1 MHVRELEI
9 PCGILPTKSFKIA
22 LGTSYGRPVGGT
34 ELGAFVDEGAETV
47 GPKHLE
53 KVREDWKEEEET
65 NEMLFHHK
73 PRPAAEGPARASP
86 NVLTEYFFGDVGQRS
101 RLHTSLNCLCVW
113 GSFASNSMPMDVPQA
128 LEVPKPSLCQSVD
141 EI

>member
-1 MHVRELEI
+1 MVEFSQ
-9 PCGILPTKSFKIA
+9 PKKNA

-34 ELGAFVDEGAETV
+34 EPSAFVDEGAVTV
-47 GPKHLE
+47 RPKHLE
-53 KVREDWKEEEET
+53 KVREGEEEKEEEET

-73 PRPAAEGPARASP
+73 PRPAAEGPAPVSP
-86 NVLTEYFFGDVGQRS
+86 NVLIEYFFLGGFGQTS
-101 RLHTSLNCLCVW
+101 RLHTSLSCLCVW
-113 GSFASNSMPMDVPQA
+113 GSFASNSMHMDVPQA